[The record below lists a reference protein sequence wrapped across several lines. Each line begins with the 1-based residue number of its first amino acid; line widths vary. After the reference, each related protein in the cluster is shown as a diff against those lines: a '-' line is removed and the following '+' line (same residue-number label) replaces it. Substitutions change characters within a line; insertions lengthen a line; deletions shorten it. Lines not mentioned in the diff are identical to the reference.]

1 MSYYSEEIEQLI
13 TAWAKANADRAR
25 SEKITLAAILE
36 ACGIENAKGAQII
49 AARTLAALRWARS
62 ESQHTINGKRAQH
75 AWAPDEGAPAAPAA
89 KTAPAVV
96 PALERARVTASHDR
110 RERRGAEQRLR
121 HAYDRISSLEHLIE
135 RYTEIAASPV
145 RRVKP
150 ARLHEG
156 KRNATAVAL
165 LSDIHAEEEVRRTA
179 AIPNEY
185 NLAIADRRVARFFA
199 GVTWLVQRA
208 QRDFDIDALV
218 LWLGGDLITGHLH
231 EENLERTAC
240 PPAEATLIVRD
251 WIHAGIRVLL
261 DALPGM
267 RLVIPCSIGN
277 HGRTTKRMRAATG
290 YGHSWEWL
298 IYNVLAHDFRD
309 EPRVTVHTSEDV
321 IQYVDVYDYTLAFH
335 HGFAMRYNGGVGGI
349 TIPAT
354 KQVLRWQQWRAADY
368 YHFGHFH
375 TQLDLGTYAFNGSV
389 IGPNAYALSIGASP
403 DPPRQSFYLLDEKRG
418 KTHVC
423 PVWVG
428 ESAGSKVGA

>member
-1 MSYYSEEIEQLI
+1 
-13 TAWAKANADRAR
+13 
-25 SEKITLAAILE
+25 
-36 ACGIENAKGAQII
+36 
-49 AARTLAALRWARS
+49 
-62 ESQHTINGKRAQH
+62 
-75 AWAPDEGAPAAPAA
+75 
-89 KTAPAVV
+89 
-96 PALERARVTASHDR
+96 
-110 RERRGAEQRLR
+110 
-121 HAYDRISSLEHLIE
+121 
-135 RYTEIAASPV
+135 
-145 RRVKP
+145 
-150 ARLHEG
+150 
-156 KRNATAVAL
+156 
-165 LSDIHAEEEVRRTA
+165 
-179 AIPNEY
+179 
-185 NLAIADRRVARFFA
+185 
-199 GVTWLVQRA
+199 
-208 QRDFDIDALV
+208 
-218 LWLGGDLITGHLH
+218 
-231 EENLERTAC
+231 
-240 PPAEATLIVRD
+240 
-251 WIHAGIRVLL
+251 
-261 DALPGM
+261 
-267 RLVIPCSIGN
+267 
-277 HGRTTKRMRAATG
+277 MRAATG